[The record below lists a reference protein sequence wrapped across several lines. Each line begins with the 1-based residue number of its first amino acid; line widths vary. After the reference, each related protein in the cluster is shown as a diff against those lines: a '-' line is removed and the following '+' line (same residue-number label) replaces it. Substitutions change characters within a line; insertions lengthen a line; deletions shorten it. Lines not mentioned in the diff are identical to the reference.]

1 MNRLEKKALTQINSV
16 NEISLAG
23 ILGKLFFS
31 GKAKRLFKTID
42 KDIKKDP
49 ELKAAFID
57 MHRHHYAIVSL
68 ILQPAKN
75 ELNVFEKAGNNK

>member
-57 MHRHHYAIVSL
+57 MHRH
-68 ILQPAKN
+68 Q
-75 ELNVFEKAGNNK
+75 